1 MNGLRGFNSQ
11 LWPIRFKP
19 LPDELLSSWLM
30 RLSHGHGM
38 KVQTF
43 CNLIFGNRRQVW
55 NRDIDRLA
63 PAWLLDELIFRTGTP
78 KDVAYGTTLKS
89 FEGVLFGAH
98 KPAGT
103 LQWIQTLKMYHR
115 KRQGFGLQLC
125 PYCLQEDV
133 IPYFRKAWR
142 VTFNTICPI
151 HRCMLI
157 DRCPS
162 CLIGIAFHRVETG
175 DQKTESLNWSLSS
188 CHHCGYEIANSIP
201 EPIQLGID
209 NITNQLHLNLCN
221 QLSHHIYTD
230 LNTFNVMHQLSRLLV
245 STSTKVRLQEHLCEV
260 LGHSSLSKTK
270 IRIAIESR
278 PIYERHHLMMLILWL
293 MNDLEPRLRAAWR
306 AKAIRYSHMTK
317 DFSHAPAWFDDIV
330 SKFSDW
336 RTA

>member
-1 MNGLRGFNSQ
+1 
-11 LWPIRFKP
+11 
-19 LPDELLSSWLM
+19 
-30 RLSHGHGM
+30 
-38 KVQTF
+38 
-43 CNLIFGNRRQVW
+43 
-55 NRDIDRLA
+55 
-63 PAWLLDELIFRTGTP
+63 
-78 KDVAYGTTLKS
+78 
-89 FEGVLFGAH
+89 
-98 KPAGT
+98 
-103 LQWIQTLKMYHR
+103 MYHR

-133 IPYFRKAWR
+133 IPFFRKAWR
-142 VTFNTICPI
+142 VSFHTICPI

-162 CLIGIAFHRVETG
+162 CSIGIAFHRVETG
-175 DQKTESLNWSLSS
+175 VQIIENLNWSLSA
-188 CHHCGYEIANSIP
+188 CHHCGYEMANSTP
-201 EPIQLGID
+201 EPIRLSVD
-209 NITNQLHLNLCN
+209 NVTSQLHLNLCE

-260 LGHSSLSKTK
+260 LGHPSLPKKK

-278 PIYERHHLMMLILWL
+278 PIYERHHLIMLILWL
-293 MNDLEPRLRAAWR
+293 MNDLEPRLRTAWR
-306 AKAIRYSHMTK
+306 AKSIRYSHMTK

>member
-43 CNLIFGNRRQVW
+43 CNLIFGNRHQVW

-63 PAWLLDELIFRTGTP
+63 PTWLLDELIFRTGTP
-78 KDVAYGTTLKS
+78 SNVAYGTTLKA
-89 FEGVLFGAH
+89 FEGILYGSF

-125 PYCLQEDV
+125 PYCIQEDE

-142 VTFNTICPI
+142 ITFNTICPT

-162 CLIGIAFHRVETG
+162 CSLGIAFHRVETG
-175 DQKTESLNWSLSS
+175 LKKIDDLNWSLSS
-188 CHHCGYEIANSIP
+188 CHHCSYEIANCKP
-201 EPIQLGID
+201 EPIGRGFD
-209 NITNQLHLNLCN
+209 NITWQLHLDLCSE
-221 QLSHHIYTD
+221 LSGHIYTD
-230 LNTFNVMHQLSRLLV
+230 LNTFNVMHQLS
-245 STSTKVRLQEHLCEV
+245 
-260 LGHSSLSKTK
+260 
-270 IRIAIESR
+270 SR
-278 PIYERHHLMMLILWL
+278 PRNIYNPLI
-293 MNDLEPRLRAAWR
+293 
-306 AKAIRYSHMTK
+306 
-317 DFSHAPAWFDDIV
+317 
-330 SKFSDW
+330 
-336 RTA
+336 